1 MGGFGAGEAGI
12 FAVQGA
18 PFGVIYGSTTPHSV
32 LTDLK
37 SPLLV
42 DDRTG
47 SSSYGQPLPGG
58 TGPNQV
64 IGNPAPD
71 WIGSVISNL
80 SYKGVVLGFQI
91 DVRHG
96 GALWNGNQ
104 GAFA

>member
-18 PFGVIYGSTTPHSV
+18 PFGVIYGSTTPRPV

-58 TGPNQV
+58 TGPNQG

-71 WIGSVISNL
+71 WIGSVISYL
-80 SYKGVVLGFQI
+80 SYKWGVLCFQFGVL
-91 DVRHG
+91 HG
-96 GALWNGNQ
+96 GTLC
-104 GAFA
+104 